1 MAYAL
6 HILRPAEDPIDTRV
20 DQRNAA
26 TAEDVAAI
34 LRGSGP
40 APWRPI
46 PLEEWRAAVTATP
59 GVRLYT
65 AEFHTLTNPTTNQVL
80 LRYKVKDGD
89 TEVFFPTEGQWHPAI
104 RWFKGVASFNARLE
118 PGDAS
123 HPVWAAAVSLAA
135 RLNAVIQG
143 DEGEIYDLQ
152 TGKASRPNMHARTSG
167 KLGE

>member
-6 HILRPAEDPIDTRV
+6 HICRLAEDPIDTRV
-20 DQRNAA
+20 DQRKAA

-40 APWRPI
+40 APWRTI
-46 PLEEWRAAVTATP
+46 PLEEWRAAVAATP
-59 GVRLYT
+59 GVRLHA

-80 LRYKVKDGD
+80 RFKVNDGD
-89 TEVFFPTEGQWHPAI
+89 TEVFFPVEGQWHPAI
-104 RWFKGVASFNARLE
+104 RWSKGMASFNARLE

-143 DEGEIYDLQ
+143 DDGEIYDLQ
-152 TGKASRPNMHARTSG
+152 TGKASRPNMDARSPG